1 LLGSFP
7 PCAAYRAENKEK
19 AKKRADAS
27 KKRKA
32 ADKGG
37 EGGEQQQEQGEQP
50 AGGEAMEADAA
61 GDDTS

>member
-1 LLGSFP
+1 M
-7 PCAAYRAENKEK
+7 ENREK
-19 AKKRADAS
+19 AKKRLDAS

-37 EGGEQQQEQGEQP
+37 EQDQQQDQQQEQEQGEQQ
-50 AGGEAMEADAA
+50 GGEATEADAA